1 MSMKLFAGA
10 GALALAGFLGWLLIS
25 NMRADSF
32 KAGELAERDKWRGVE
47 KVAAQAQADQAL
59 DFAQQQ
65 TAAVERYAA
74 SILAQEPIIV
84 RSIDRVKDYEKTDA
98 GRAACLP
105 AERVLGI
112 EADAAALI
120 PAAPASASGARNAV
134 PAHADADAK

>member
-1 MSMKLFAGA
+1 MNWKLFAGA

-25 NMRADSF
+25 NMRADAY

-47 KVAAQAQADQAL
+47 KAMLKDQTDQAL

-65 TAAVERYAA
+65 TGQAERYAA
-74 SILAQEPIIV
+74 SILAQEPVIL
-84 RSIDRVKDYEKTDA
+84 RSINEVIKYETTPA

-112 EADAAALI
+112 EADAATLI
-120 PAAPASASGARNAV
+120 PAPPASASGARDAV
-134 PAHADADAK
+134 PAHADAGAK

>member
-1 MSMKLFAGA
+1 MSWKLFAGA

-25 NMRADSF
+25 NMRADAF

-47 KVAAQAQADQAL
+47 KTMLKDQADQAL

-84 RSIDRVKDYEKTDA
+84 RSIDRVKEYEKTDA

-105 AERVLGI
+105 VERVLGI
-112 EADAAALI
+112 EADAAALF
-120 PAAPASASGARNAV
+120 PPPPASATGARNAV
-134 PAHADADAK
+134 PAHGSADAK